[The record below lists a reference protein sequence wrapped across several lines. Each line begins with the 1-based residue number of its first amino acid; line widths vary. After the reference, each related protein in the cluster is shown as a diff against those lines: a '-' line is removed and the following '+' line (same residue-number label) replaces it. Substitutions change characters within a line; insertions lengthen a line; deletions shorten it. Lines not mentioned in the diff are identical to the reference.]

1 MITNSACTRL
11 LIFKVS
17 QGVRVTVTETSVN
30 SLVEIS
36 YCYKLHHKLGL
47 DIQKL
52 KKQITIRLD
61 EDTIEYFKGMA
72 EKKGIPYQSLINLYL
87 RDCAQAHRD
96 LKLQW
101 Q

>member
-1 MITNSACTRL
+1 MKVIVMRKHYDFSNSKPNPYA
-11 LIFKVS
+11 
-17 QGVRVTVTETSVN
+17 
-30 SLVEIS
+30 
-36 YCYKLHHKLGL
+36 
-47 DIQKL
+47 QKL

-61 EDTIEYFKGMA
+61 EDTVEYFKAMA

-87 RDCAQAHRD
+87 RDCAQEHRD

>member
-1 MITNSACTRL
+1 MRKHYDFS
-11 LIFKVS
+11 K
-17 QGVRVTVTETSVN
+17 SVPN
-30 SLVEIS
+30 PYV
-36 YCYKLHHKLGL
+36 
-47 DIQKL
+47 QKL

-61 EDTIEYFKGMA
+61 EDTVEYFKGMA
-72 EKKGIPYQSLINLYL
+72 EKKDIPYQSLINLYL